1 MPSSHTGSR
10 YASPFRRQC
19 TVRALI
25 LGIIGSIV
33 ITTSSMY
40 VALRMGSL
48 PWPTIFV
55 AVMSMAVLKLLKH
68 SNLNEIN
75 VAHTAMSSGSM
86 VAGGLAF
93 TIPGIW
99 MVNPNAQVSLLSLL
113 AVTVSGTL
121 LGVLFTAAIRKYF
134 IEEEKLPF
142 PIGKAAAETVLA
154 GDEGGRK
161 ARTLFSSLGF
171 TAVFVA
177 LRDGFKLIP
186 GALSWPGL
194 ATRNIFV
201 GFWLSPMALA
211 IGTIIGPLYTGV
223 WFLGAVMSHL
233 FIVPV
238 GLAAGWFADLAAA
251 NAFKDSLGIGLMIG
265 TGLGI
270 LFKGMIRR
278 AREIYGPIINKKRN
292 EGRSSLVLK
301 MSPLLLTAA
310 AFLLTVFTGMGVWVS
325 VITIIGVWLTT
336 AMAASITGQTGI
348 NPMEIFGILVLLA
361 ARAITGIGGP
371 EAFFVAGVVAV
382 ACGLTGDVLNDF
394 KSGHILKTSP
404 RAQIAAEAAGGLVG
418 AVVSVLV
425 LLAMLKAFGAVGPGS
440 ELIAPQ
446 AYAVSTMATGL
457 PHTAAFFFGL
467 AIGLTLYLFNV
478 PGMTLGLGVFLPM
491 KISATVFLGGLLG
504 LIFKKRLARSHQN
517 DHIAIIAAGLLG
529 GEGIAGVLIAL
540 LHLLTPA

>member
-1 MPSSHTGSR
+1 MVKSR
-10 YASPFRRQC
+10 SDRQNAERFKQQC

-25 LGIIGSIV
+25 LGIIGSTV
-33 ITTSSMY
+33 ITASSMY

-68 SNLNEIN
+68 THLNEIN

-99 MVNPNAQVSLLSLL
+99 IINPQAQVSLVSIL
-113 AVTVSGTL
+113 AVTISGTL

-134 IEEEKLPF
+134 IEEERLPF
-142 PIGKAAAETVLA
+142 PIGKAAAETLLA

-161 ARTLFSSLGF
+161 AGTLFSSLGI
-171 TAVFVA
+171 TALFVA
-177 LRDGFKLIP
+177 LRDAFKWIP
-186 GALSWPGL
+186 ATWSWSAP
-194 ATRNIFV
+194 ATHNIFV
-201 GFWLSPMALA
+201 GFWISPMAVA
-211 IGTIIGPLYTGV
+211 IGAIIGPLFTGV
-223 WFLGAVMSHL
+223 WFLGAALSHL

-238 GLAAGWFADLAAA
+238 GIASGWFSDLASA

-265 TGLGI
+265 TGLAILLKGI
-270 LFKGMIRR
+270 ILRT
-278 AREIYGPIINKKRN
+278 REIYGPLLRKKWF
-292 EGRSSLVLK
+292 EGGSLTLK
-301 MSPLLLTAA
+301 ISPLLLTVTVF
-310 AFLLTVFTGMGVWVS
+310 FLTFFTGMGVWVS
-325 VITIIGVWLTT
+325 IITIAGVWFTT

-361 ARAITGIGGP
+361 ARALGGSSGV
-371 EAFFVAGVVAV
+371 ESFLVAGVVAV

-394 KSGHILKTSP
+394 KSGYILKTVP
-404 RAQIAAEAAGGLVG
+404 RAQIVAEATGGLVG
-418 AVVSVLV
+418 AVVSVIV
-425 LLAMLKAFGAVGPGS
+425 LLAMIRAYGAVGPGT

-446 AYAVSTMATGL
+446 AYAVSIMSVGL
-457 PHTAAFFFGL
+457 PNATAFFIGL
-467 AIGLTLYLFNV
+467 AIGLGLYIFNI

-504 LIFKKRLARSHQN
+504 LLLKKFSPSLNRHDQ
-517 DHIAIIAAGLLG
+517 IAITAAGMLG
-529 GEGIAGVLIAL
+529 GEGIAGVLLTLFNL
-540 LHLLTPA
+540 LSRG